1 MLFIKNKKMTII
13 LINLK
18 YFINI
23 IARNQQKKNYL
34 TVIRIFQKNNDTSYA
49 MNFFVYFPE

>member
-1 MLFIKNKKMTII
+1 MLFIKNKKLTII

-23 IARNQQKKNYL
+23 IARNQQKKKLSNYH
-34 TVIRIFQKNNDTSYA
+34 KNFS
-49 MNFFVYFPE
+49 EK

>member
-23 IARNQQKKNYL
+23 IARNQQKKIYL